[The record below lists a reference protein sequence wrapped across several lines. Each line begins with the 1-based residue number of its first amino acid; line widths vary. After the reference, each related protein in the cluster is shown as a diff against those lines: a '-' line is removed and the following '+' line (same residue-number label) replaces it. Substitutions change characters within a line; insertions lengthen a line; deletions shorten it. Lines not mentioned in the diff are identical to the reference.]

1 LNSERGFILMEE
13 KSLGANS
20 TPTMVEGKSSEQV
33 ATPTQ
38 SPEQKIQAEAK
49 PVVAPTLLTQE
60 EVNKIVAGRIRDV
73 TKKLHEKFGV
83 KTEDE
88 LNSILNKGQ
97 AHDGL
102 QQQLKKLEE
111 ELSNFKNEKMLRM
124 NKVRGDK
131 VSDVIALLKGKNLP
145 PTEANIKEVLKSH
158 PEWVRK
164 RKTKVVSPIGVAQPA
179 AKPVDEKSV
188 AKSFFKSLNR

>member
-1 LNSERGFILMEE
+1 MEE
-13 KSLGANS
+13 KNLGVNS
-20 TPTMVEGKSSEQV
+20 TPTMVEGKSLEQV
-33 ATPTQ
+33 VKPTQ
-38 SPEQKIQAEAK
+38 SPEQNQVETK

-73 TKKLHEKFGV
+73 TKKLHDKFGV

-102 QQQLKKLEE
+102 QEQVKKLGD
-111 ELSNFKNEKMLRM
+111 ELSNLKNEKMLRM

-131 VSDVIALLKGKNLP
+131 ASDVISLLKGKNLP
-145 PTEANIKEVLKSH
+145 ITEINVKEILKSH

-164 RKTKVVSPIGVAQPA
+164 RKAKVVAPIGVTQPSQ
-179 AKPVDEKSV
+179 KPVDEKSI